1 MIKKVKF
8 TVLAAQATSE
18 FQCTCESDS
27 EFRACSRDLSGVLPC
42 TRCSKWQDKPVNH
55 ANCTSVGLWV
65 TEGDALYFFI
75 KNKDWDA
82 FWPLLKYTV
91 FTCRF
96 KWQKTHINNNK
107 NSRTRGGK
115 SGGVEDQPQ
124 PRRLWRSRTPNA
136 RSLSR
141 PSSFP
146 PSSHN
151 LSFPRVH
158 WCVMGRLVH
167 RSPVS
172 SYLIAQVLHPFPHA
186 NSFV

>member
-1 MIKKVKF
+1 VF
-8 TVLAAQATSE
+8 
-18 FQCTCESDS
+18 
-27 EFRACSRDLSGVLPC
+27 SG
-42 TRCSKWQDKPVNH
+42 
-55 ANCTSVGLWV
+55 SVGCPPLHTMLKV
-65 TEGDALYFFI
+65 AKQACQPRKLHFSRVMGHSGGRSYFFI

-172 SYLIAQVLHPFPHA
+172 SYLIAQVLHPF
-186 NSFV
+186 